1 MRLSNY
7 ISDLLYRYDC
17 VTVPGFGGFVT
28 NLKSAQLDSITNTFN
43 PPFKQISFNIHLQNN
58 DGLLVNYIAEVDKC
72 SYDEALK
79 NLNNVV
85 LDWKNALDKNE
96 ILELNKIGYLSVNQ
110 EKKIIFEPSF
120 IVNYL
125 TSSFGLSKFV
135 SPQIDRISTKEKIA
149 VKDTDVV
156 SISNKDS
163 KSSNI
168 LKYAAIFVVG
178 LSIVA
183 LGSQG
188 YNTYQ
193 NKQQMLAVQ
202 KQQQHIEKKIQ
213 QATFEIMQ
221 PLPSIT
227 IHATKEIEKFN
238 IVVGAFRNN
247 LNAIKKVANL
257 KSKGFDAHIIGKNKW
272 NLTEVASGSFA
283 NRIEAIQHLHKIR
296 KIINKEAW
304 LLIIK

>member
-1 MRLSNY
+1 MRLENY
-7 ISDLLYRYDC
+7 ISELLYRYNC
-17 VTVPGFGGFVT
+17 VIVPEFGGFVT
-28 NLKSAQLDSITNTFN
+28 NLKSAQLDSISNTFN
-43 PPFKQISFNIHLQNN
+43 PPFKQISFNVHLQNN

-72 SYDEALK
+72 SYNEALK
-79 NLNNVV
+79 NLNNAV
-85 LDWKNALDKNE
+85 LDWKTALDKNE
-96 ILELNKIGYLSVNQ
+96 ILELNDIGYLSVNQ
-110 EKKIIFEPSF
+110 EKNIIFEPSF

-135 SPQIDRISTKEKIA
+135 SPQIDRIITL
-149 VKDTDVV
+149 KDKDVTL
-156 SISNKDS
+156 NKDS

-188 YNTYQ
+188 YNRYQ
-193 NKQQMLAVQ
+193 NNQQMLAVQ

-227 IHATKEIEKFN
+227 INAKKEIKKFHV
-238 IVVGAFRNN
+238 VVGAFRNN
-247 LNAIKKVANL
+247 LNAIKKVENL
-257 KSKGFDAHIIGKNKW
+257 KSKGFSAHIIGKNKW
-272 NLTEVASGSFA
+272 NLTEVACGSFLD
-283 NRIEAIQHLHKIR
+283 RFEAIKQLYKIR
-296 KIINKEAW
+296 RTINKDAW